1 MRLLNSFDNI
11 GTLSTRIPGFE
22 SKIQKMDQVIEMLT
36 KIAPQN
42 TADIA
47 ALKDMREAAKC
58 SKEAIET
65 VIKYQNKQIL
75 YPEAK
80 AKLTKLSGTYQSLSW
95 EKKLVGQALGFDAWN
110 KAYLKDVF
118 ITNNVNYIKTL
129 SETIESGFKNP
140 TLAKIKAYGQFLE
153 IPGDLNRTAMYF
165 KTPEDFKGFIKE
177 MGTLA
182 SQSPEFVR

>member
-11 GTLSTRIPGFE
+11 GTLSARIPGFE
-22 SKIQKMDQVIEMLT
+22 SKMRKMDQVIDMLA

-42 TADIA
+42 TADIT
-47 ALKDMREAAKC
+47 ALKEMREAAKL

-65 VIKYQNKQIL
+65 VMKYENKQIP
-75 YPEAK
+75 YTEAK
-80 AKLTKLSGTYQSLSW
+80 AKLTKLSGTYQALSW
-95 EKKLVGQALGFDAWN
+95 EKKLAGKALGFDAWN

-140 TLAKIKAYGQFLE
+140 ILAKIKAYGQFLE

-182 SQSPEFVR
+182 SQFPEFVR